1 MSEEQR
7 HLTEGE
13 VKERMEAM
21 LNKLVMPEIAALK
34 NDVASINKN
43 LKRFIGDGNGGGD
56 GVYGRDQAEAK
67 REMADMAVD
76 VKALKTEKTQRDAVA
91 KNLKEKAV
99 VRDRGYQLL
108 VAVIAVTFAGVMV
121 ILGLLTWHYTHHA
134 DLLSNHNPVVAQYNS
149 GVEPH

>member
-1 MSEEQR
+1 
-7 HLTEGE
+7 
-13 VKERMEAM
+13 
-21 LNKLVMPEIAALK
+21 
-34 NDVASINKN
+34 
-43 LKRFIGDGNGGGD
+43 
-56 GVYGRDQAEAK
+56 
-67 REMADMAVD
+67 MADMAVD

-134 DLLSNHNPVVAQYNS
+134 DLLSNRNFVVARYDSSIPQR
-149 GVEPH
+149 